1 VDWGASDSSARRGLL
16 EFVIGN
22 RGGTARPAPEV
33 TVCVEV
39 APHDWLA
46 RAANRRAAGRALR
59 SQPALSAVR
68 FQSLNAG

>member
-1 VDWGASDSSARRGLL
+1 VDWGALDSSARRGLL

-39 APHDWLA
+39 APHD
-46 RAANRRAAGRALR
+46 
-59 SQPALSAVR
+59 
-68 FQSLNAG
+68 